1 MITGSIVALVTPMHP
16 DGAIDWSA
24 FARLIEYHIESG
36 TAGLGVVGTTG
47 ESPTLTVPE
56 HCEVI
61 RFAVEQAG
69 GRIPVVAG
77 TGGNSTHEAIE
88 LTVSAAEAGADYSL
102 SVTPYYNKPT
112 QQGLFEHF
120 QAVAR
125 SVNLPIILYNVPGRT
140 GCDLL
145 NDTVVKLSQI
155 DNIVAIKDATGDVA
169 RGAALIEAV
178 PDGFA
183 VFSGDDATALE
194 LMRQGGQGNVS
205 VTANIAARDMAAMCN
220 LALTGEWE
228 AAAEI
233 DARLSELNDLL
244 FIEANPIPVKW
255 AMAQRGMMGDGI
267 RLPLTPLSE
276 PCRGDLE
283 QALETYFA

>member
-24 FARLIEYHIESG
+24 LARLIEYHIESG

-169 RGAALIEAV
+169 RVAALIEAV

-194 LMRQGGQGNVS
+194 LMRRGGQGNVS

-255 AMAQRGMMGDGI
+255 VMAQLGMIEEGI

-283 QALETYFA
+283 RALETYLA

>member
-1 MITGSIVALVTPMHP
+1 MITGSIVALVTPMRP

-88 LTVSAAEAGADYSL
+88 LTVSAAEAGADFSL

-140 GCDLL
+140 GCDLM
-145 NDTVVKLSQI
+145 NDTVVRLSQI
-155 DNIVAIKDATGDVA
+155 DNIVAIKDATGDVE

-194 LMRQGGQGNVS
+194 LMRRGGQGNVS
-205 VTANIAARDMAAMCN
+205 VIANIAARDMATMCN
-220 LALTGEWE
+220 LALAGEWD
-228 AAAEI
+228 AAAEV

-255 AMAQRGMMGDGI
+255 AMAQRGMIGAGI

-276 PCRGDLE
+276 PCHGDLE
-283 QALETYFA
+283 RALETYFA

>member
-16 DGAIDWSA
+16 DGAIDWPA
-24 FARLIEYHIESG
+24 LGRLIEYHIESG

-61 RFAVEQAG
+61 QFAVEQAG

-125 SVNLPIILYNVPGRT
+125 AVNLPIILYNVPGRT
-140 GCDLL
+140 GCDLF
-145 NDTVVKLSQI
+145 NDTVVRLSQI
-155 DNIVAIKDATGDVA
+155 DNIVAIKDATGDVE

-178 PDGFA
+178 PDGFS

-194 LMRQGGQGNVS
+194 LMRRGGKGNVS
-205 VTANIAARDMAAMCN
+205 VTANIAAGDMAAMCN
-220 LALTGEWE
+220 LALAQEWE

-233 DARLSELNDLL
+233 DARLSDLNHLL
-244 FIEANPIPVKW
+244 FSEANPIPVKW
-255 AMAQRGMMGDGI
+255 GMAHRGMIEEGI

-276 PCRGDLE
+276 GCRAPLK
-283 QALETYFA
+283 QAMETYFA

>member
-194 LMRQGGQGNVS
+194 LMRRGGQGNVS
-205 VTANIAARDMAAMCN
+205 VIANIAARDMAAMCD

-228 AAAEI
+228 AASEI
-233 DARLSELNDLL
+233 DARMSELNNLL

-255 AMAQRGMMGDGI
+255 AMAQRGMMEDGI
-267 RLPLTPLSE
+267 RLPLTSLSA

-283 QALETYFA
+283 RALETYFT

>member
-69 GRIPVVAG
+69 GRIPGVAG

-244 FIEANPIPVKW
+244 FVEANPIPVKW
-255 AMAQRGMMGDGI
+255 AMAQRGMMEDGI

-276 PCRGDLE
+276 PCRGELE
-283 QALETYFA
+283 RALETYFA

>member
-24 FARLIEYHIESG
+24 YARLIEYHIESG

-61 RFAVEQAG
+61 RFAVEQSG

-112 QQGLFEHF
+112 QLGMFEHF

-145 NDTVVKLSQI
+145 NTTVVKLSQI
-155 DNIVAIKDATGDVA
+155 DNIVAIKDATGDVV

-194 LMRQGGQGNVS
+194 LMRRGGRGNVS

-220 LALTGEWE
+220 FALTGEWE

-244 FIEANPIPVKW
+244 FIESNPIPVKW
-255 AMAQRGMMGDGI
+255 AMAQRGMMEEGI

-283 QALETYFA
+283 RALEAYFA